1 MVNQRE
7 QESEQSQ
14 KMRESHDFGDTQVFD
29 FEELQRER
37 RLMSLLLKERYRH
50 RYETQD
56 IDPDYFD
63 EEFQSTTSSDDNLSN
78 QPTTDI
84 ETSQIGDRANR
95 FEDSPTDE
103 HVKDFSSDG
112 DDNELL
118 NNDEYIDDSD
128 QQDRSVVEPATS
140 WFSNVTNQAGEKWD
154 SLKQVVVEK
163 LNQAKDSKQSEQPSD
178 NEFHVKPHKL
188 EANQVNELIKEE
200 MAEHTMAE
208 SKMEANVINDVIE
221 VDNKITNDIP
231 IIHAEDLETKWQDDQ
246 AASNQVADGVVS
258 GAAWLSAGSI
268 ISRILGAIYVIPW
281 AAWLGAEYSS
291 ANGLFSIGYKPYS
304 LFLAIATAGFPSA
317 IAKLM
322 AYFHSKDEYRVA
334 DKLFKYSSLVMIV
347 TGLISGGMLFA
358 LAPSMA
364 AASATTDALGA
375 TLVIRSLVPALLI
388 LPFMS
393 LIRGYFQGF
402 NDMKST
408 AVSQVL
414 EQLARVI
421 YILAATYL
429 IMRVYNGTATSA
441 VVQSTFA
448 AFIGA
453 FASLLYLGFL
463 YIKRLPHIRIMI
475 DQSRDEV
482 TINFIESLKLMV
494 KDSVP
499 FVLLGSGIIIAQLV
513 DTFTFRQILES
524 RSSLLLSEIEQ
535 LYGALS
541 LDVDKLMMI
550 IISLAVALA
559 TSAVPAVTRLF
570 SQRDIDGTSRLVE
583 QIVAVFSFFMIPIA
597 LGMATIATDVYN
609 FFYLEGISLGPQLL
623 ITGSVS
629 SIVLGAYTVFST
641 VLQAMNFR
649 RLAIRYLLVA
659 LFIKVILQ
667 YPMVA
672 LIHAHGALLST
683 MIGFV
688 VASGLMWQVIKKQL
702 NLDMPKMIRQLV
714 SILISSLLMV
724 VVTLLWHIALGRI
737 FGPTGRFLTFIK
749 IIIEVMVGVFMYG
762 FVMGVGGQLS
772 IIIDDRFKDIQDK
785 IRMF

>member
-14 KMRESHDFGDTQVFD
+14 KLEESHDFGDTQVFD

-56 IDPDYFD
+56 LDPDYFD
-63 EEFQSTTSSDDNLSN
+63 EEFQATTSDEDNLGN
-78 QPTTDI
+78 QPTTGIGTDHNGN
-84 ETSQIGDRANR
+84 QGDR
-95 FEDSPTDE
+95 FEESLTDE
-103 HVKDFSSDG
+103 HVNDFSSDEEA
-112 DDNELL
+112 NELL
-118 NNDEYIDDSD
+118 DDEYIDDSL
-128 QQDRSVVEPATS
+128 QQDESVVASATS
-140 WFSNVTNQAGEKWD
+140 WFSDITNQAGEKWG
-154 SLKQVVVEK
+154 SLRQAVAGK
-163 LNQAKDSKQSEQPSD
+163 LNQAKDSNQAKQPSD
-178 NEFHVKPHKL
+178 DNESHVNPHKL
-188 EANQVNELIKEE
+188 EADQVDEMIKEE
-200 MAEHTMAE
+200 MAELTMADPE
-208 SKMEANVINDVIE
+208 MEANVIDEMIE
-221 VDNKITNDIP
+221 VDNKITDDIP
-231 IIHAEDLETKWQDDQ
+231 IIHSDDLESHWQDDQ
-246 AASNQVADGVVS
+246 VSSNQVADGVVS

-281 AAWLGAEYSS
+281 AAWLGEEYSS

-322 AYFHSKDEYRVA
+322 AYFHSKEEYRVA
-334 DKLFKYSSLVMIV
+334 DKLFKYSSLVMMV
-347 TGLISGGMLFA
+347 TGLISGGVLFT

-364 AASATTDALGA
+364 AASATTDVAGA

-388 LPFMS
+388 LPYMS

-402 NDMKST
+402 NDMKPT
-408 AVSQVL
+408 AVSQIL
-414 EQLARVI
+414 EQFARVI

-453 FASLLYLGFL
+453 FVSLLYLGFL

-475 DQSRDEV
+475 EQSRDEV
-482 TINFIESLKLMV
+482 TISFIESLKLMV

-597 LGMATIATDVYN
+597 FGMATISTDVYN
-609 FFYLEGISLGPQLL
+609 FFYLEGISIGPQLL
-623 ITGSVS
+623 ITGSIS
-629 SIVLGAYTVFST
+629 SIALGAYTVFST

-659 LFIKVILQ
+659 LLIKVILQ

-683 MIGFV
+683 MIGFAV
-688 VASGLMWQVIKKQL
+688 SSGLMWREIKKQL
-702 NLDMPKMIRQLV
+702 NLDMPKIIRQLV

-762 FVMGVGGQLS
+762 FMMGVGGQLS
-772 IIIDDRFKDIQDK
+772 IVLDNRFKDIQDK
-785 IRMF
+785 IKMF